1 MRSGTA
7 IAAPGDDASDGALVW
22 GLTSRQVAMLAGI
35 LIVTIAVYLPSLR
48 NGWVYDDRI
57 QILTSYGLHS
67 WSGIGKSFFNDSWWF
82 RDPHKLPAS
91 AYYRPLQATW
101 FGEIGRAHV

>member
-1 MRSGTA
+1 MRSWTA
-7 IAAPGDDASDGALVW
+7 IAAPGEDASDGALVW

-67 WSGIGKSFFNDSWWF
+67 WSGIESHFSTTVGGSAIRTNC
-82 RDPHKLPAS
+82 RPAPTIVRCRRHGS
-91 AYYRPLQATW
+91 A
-101 FGEIGRAHV
+101 